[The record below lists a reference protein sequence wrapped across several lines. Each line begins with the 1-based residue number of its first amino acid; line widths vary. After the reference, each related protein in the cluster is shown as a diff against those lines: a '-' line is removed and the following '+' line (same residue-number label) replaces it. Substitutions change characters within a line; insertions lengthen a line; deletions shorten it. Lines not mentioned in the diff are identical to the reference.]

1 MKKKVIFLDIDGV
14 LNTNSDRKISNDKLK
29 LLSELVSKTG
39 ADVILS
45 SSWRYGWNKPELNQ
59 PGTRIYNLKQLLK
72 DNDIV
77 IKDTIGLDLTKSIQI
92 KNYLSTNVIN
102 NYIVLDDEPIDSAN
116 LVQTDGDVGLTHS
129 DCQKAAHL
137 LEDQIHPICLVHIAT
152 F

>member
-1 MKKKVIFLDIDGV
+1 MKMKVIFLDIDGV
-14 LNTNSDRKISNDKLK
+14 LNTNSDREISNDKLK

-39 ADVILS
+39 ADVVLS
-45 SSWRYGWNKPELNQ
+45 SSWRYGWNQPEKNQ

-102 NYIVLDDEPIDSAN
+102 NYVVLDDEPIDSTN
-116 LVQTDGDVGLTHS
+116 LVQTDGDVGLTQS
-129 DCQKAAHL
+129 DCQRIAHL
-137 LEDQIHPICLVHIAT
+137 LK
-152 F
+152 

>member
-1 MKKKVIFLDIDGV
+1 MKVIFLDIDGV
-14 LNTNSDRKISNDKLK
+14 LNTNSDREISNDKLK

-39 ADVILS
+39 ADVVLS
-45 SSWRYGWNKPELNQ
+45 SSWRYGWNQPEKNQ

-102 NYIVLDDEPIDSAN
+102 NYVVLDDEPIDSTN
-116 LVQTDGDVGLTHS
+116 LVQTNGDVGLTQS
-129 DCQKAAHL
+129 DCQRIAYL
-137 LEDQIHPICLVHIAT
+137 LK
-152 F
+152 

>member
-1 MKKKVIFLDIDGV
+1 MKMKVIFLDIDGV
-14 LNTNSDRKISNDKLK
+14 LNTNSDREISNDKLK

-39 ADVILS
+39 ADVVLS
-45 SSWRYGWNKPELNQ
+45 SSWRYGWNQPEKNQ

-102 NYIVLDDEPIDSAN
+102 NYVVLDDEPIDSAN
-116 LVQTDGDVGLTHS
+116 LVQTDGDVGLTQS

-137 LEDQIHPICLVHIAT
+137 LK
-152 F
+152 

>member
-1 MKKKVIFLDIDGV
+1 MKVIFLDIDGV
-14 LNTNSDRKISNDKLK
+14 LNTNSDREISNDKLK

-39 ADVILS
+39 ADVVLS
-45 SSWRYGWNKPELNQ
+45 SSWRYGWNQPEKNQ

-102 NYIVLDDEPIDSAN
+102 NYVVLDDEPIDSAN
-116 LVQTDGDVGLTHS
+116 LVQTDGDVGLTQS
-129 DCQKAAHL
+129 DCQKASHL
-137 LEDQIHPICLVHIAT
+137 LK
-152 F
+152 

>member
-1 MKKKVIFLDIDGV
+1 MKVIFLDIDGV
-14 LNTNSDRKISNDKLK
+14 LNTNSDREISNDKLK

-39 ADVILS
+39 ADVVLS
-45 SSWRYGWNKPELNQ
+45 SSWRYGWNQPEKNQ

-102 NYIVLDDEPIDSAN
+102 NYVVLDDEPIDITN
-116 LVQTDGDVGLTHS
+116 LVQTNGDVGLTQS
-129 DCQKAAHL
+129 DCQRVAQFL
-137 LEDQIHPICLVHIAT
+137 LN
-152 F
+152 

>member
-1 MKKKVIFLDIDGV
+1 MKMKVIFLDIDGV
-14 LNTNSDRKISNDKLK
+14 LNTNSDREISNDKLK

-39 ADVILS
+39 ADVVLS
-45 SSWRYGWNKPELNQ
+45 SSWRYGWNQPEKNQ

-102 NYIVLDDEPIDSAN
+102 NYVVLDDEPIDSTN
-116 LVQTDGDVGLTHS
+116 LVQTNGDVGLTQA
-129 DCQKAAHL
+129 DCQRIAHL
-137 LEDQIHPICLVHIAT
+137 LK
-152 F
+152 